1 MIVPA
6 NRLALLMTGFVRIRN
21 GKMGF
26 GLLRYSKNPIACVI
40 AADEVALPDSSGF
53 SGSLGSAA
61 SLGSSGDAKTG
72 QPDGVSVSVPG
83 GRGQSLR
90 ALTGIDTAVPIV
102 ADVAAAR
109 ALGADTLVIAVA
121 TSGGIL
127 PDGYRE
133 TILAA
138 LRSGMNVVNGLHGRY
153 ADDPEY
159 QAALDPNAW
168 IWDVRAEPTGLFSGR
183 GRARALPA
191 RRVLTVGTDM
201 AIGKMTASLELDRA
215 ARARGLRSKFLATG
229 QIGICISGDGVPLDA
244 VRVDFASG
252 SIEGLCVKYGHDHDV
267 LWVEGQGSA
276 LHPGSTAW
284 VPLLRGSMAT
294 DLVLVHR
301 AGQKVLDGF
310 GPVLGGADSGD
321 RSFSWCPGSSGGSG
335 TSGVGADGSTEVV
348 IPPLREVIALY
359 EAAAAASPSFP
370 AAKVRGIALNCARLS
385 PSEIDAACV
394 EVEAETGLVCVD
406 VVHHGAARL
415 LEAIMGL

>member
-1 MIVPA
+1 VGLEAERSWGPSPSDAGVPI
-6 NRLALLMTGFVRIRN
+6 RL
-21 GKMGF
+21 
-26 GLLRYSKNPIACVI
+26 S
-40 AADEVALPDSSGF
+40 
-53 SGSLGSAA
+53 
-61 SLGSSGDAKTG
+61 
-72 QPDGVSVSVPG
+72 
-83 GRGQSLR
+83 GRGERQ
-90 ALTGIDTAVPIV
+90 AVGLE
-102 ADVAAAR
+102 A
-109 ALGADTLVIAVA
+109 
-121 TSGGIL
+121 
-127 PDGYRE
+127 E
-133 TILAA
+133 
-138 LRSGMNVVNGLHGRY
+138 RSWGPSPSD
-153 ADDPEY
+153 A
-159 QAALDPNAW
+159 AW
-168 IWDVRAEPTGLFSGR
+168 IWDVRTEPTGLFSGR
-183 GRARALPA
+183 GRARGLPA

-215 ARARGLRSKFLATG
+215 ARDRGLRSKFLATG

-252 SIEGLCVKYGHDHDV
+252 SIEGLCMKYGHDHDV

-301 AGQKVLDGF
+301 AGQKVLEGF
-310 GPVLGGADSGD
+310 
-321 RSFSWCPGSSGGSG
+321 GGSG
-335 TSGVGADGSTEVV
+335 GVGADGSTEVV

-385 PSEIDAACV
+385 PAEIDVACA

-415 LEAIMGL
+415 LTAILG

>member
-1 MIVPA
+1 
-6 NRLALLMTGFVRIRN
+6 MTGFVRIRN

-26 GLLRYSKNPIACVI
+26 GLLRYSENPISCVI
-40 AADEVALPDSSGF
+40 AADEV
-53 SGSLGSAA
+53 GSAE
-61 SLGSSGDAKTG
+61 
-72 QPDGVSVSVPG
+72 QPGL
-83 GRGQSLR
+83 SLR
-90 ALTGIDTAVPIV
+90 QLTGIDTDVPIV

-127 PDGYRE
+127 PGGYRE
-133 TILAA
+133 AIVAA
-138 LRSGMNVVNGLHGRY
+138 LRLGMNVVNGLHGRY

-159 QAALDPNAW
+159 QAALAAGAPIRLAGRVEHQPVGLEAERSWGPSASGQNSW
-168 IWDVRAEPTGLFSGR
+168 IWDVRTEPTGLFSGR

-215 ARARGLRSKFLATG
+215 AQARGLRSKFLATG

-310 GPVLGGADSGD
+310 G
-321 RSFSWCPGSSGGSG
+321 
-335 TSGVGADGSTEVV
+335 GADGSTEVV

-385 PSEIDAACV
+385 PDEIDVACAD
-394 EVEAETGLVCVD
+394 VEAETGLVCVD

>member
-1 MIVPA
+1 
-6 NRLALLMTGFVRIRN
+6 
-21 GKMGF
+21 
-26 GLLRYSKNPIACVI
+26 
-40 AADEVALPDSSGF
+40 
-53 SGSLGSAA
+53 
-61 SLGSSGDAKTG
+61 
-72 QPDGVSVSVPG
+72 
-83 GRGQSLR
+83 
-90 ALTGIDTAVPIV
+90 
-102 ADVAAAR
+102 
-109 ALGADTLVIAVA
+109 
-121 TSGGIL
+121 
-127 PDGYRE
+127 
-133 TILAA
+133 
-138 LRSGMNVVNGLHGRY
+138 VNGLHGRY

-159 QAALDPNAW
+159 QAALAFDAGAW
-168 IWDVRAEPTGLFSGR
+168 IWDVRTEPTGLFSGR
-183 GRARALPA
+183 GRARSLPA

-284 VPLLRGSMAT
+284 VPLLRGSMPT

-301 AGQKVLDGF
+301 AGQKVLEGF
-310 GPVLGGADSGD
+310 GSGL
-321 RSFSWCPGSSGGSG
+321 GSG
-335 TSGVGADGSTEVV
+335 SDSAGADGSTEVV

-385 PSEIDAACV
+385 SAEIARACA

-406 VVHHGAARL
+406 VVHHGAVRL
-415 LEAIMGL
+415 LTAILG

>member
-1 MIVPA
+1 VIVPT
-6 NRLALLMTGFVRIRN
+6 NRLALLMSGFVRIRN

-26 GLLRYSKNPIACVI
+26 GLLRYSDNPIACVI
-40 AADEVALPDSSGF
+40 AADEV
-53 SGSLGSAA
+53 
-61 SLGSSGDAKTG
+61 DAF
-72 QPDGVSVSVPG
+72 G
-83 GRGQSLR
+83 GGQSLR
-90 ALTGIDTAVPIV
+90 SLTGIDTDVPIV
-102 ADVAAAR
+102 ANVAAAR

-133 TILAA
+133 AILTA
-138 LRSGMNVVNGLHGRY
+138 LRLGMNVVNGLHGRY

-159 QAALDPNAW
+159 RAALAPQAW
-168 IWDVRAEPTGLFSGR
+168 IWDVRTEPTGLFSGR
-183 GRARALPA
+183 GRARGLSA

-301 AGQKVLDGF
+301 AGQTVLEGF
-310 GPVLGGADSGD
+310 GSGLGSDS
-321 RSFSWCPGSSGGSG
+321 P
-335 TSGVGADGSTEVV
+335 GADGSSEVA
-348 IPPLREVIALY
+348 IPPLREVIAFY

-370 AAKVRGIALNCARLS
+370 AAKVRGVALNCARLS
-385 PSEIDAACV
+385 PVEIDRACA

-406 VVHHGAARL
+406 VVHHGASRL
-415 LEAIMGL
+415 LEAILG

>member
-1 MIVPA
+1 
-6 NRLALLMTGFVRIRN
+6 MTGFVRIRN

-26 GLLRYSKNPIACVI
+26 GLLRYSENPIACVI
-40 AADEVALPDSSGF
+40 AADEVGVP
-53 SGSLGSAA
+53 SASA
-61 SLGSSGDAKTG
+61 GSSA
-72 QPDGVSVSVPG
+72 PL
-83 GRGQSLR
+83 LR
-90 ALTGIDTAVPIV
+90 ELTGIDTDVPIV

-133 TILAA
+133 AILSA
-138 LRSGMNVVNGLHGRY
+138 LRLGMNVVNGLHGRY

-159 QAALDPNAW
+159 QAALEAGRGRRQPMGLEAERSSAPSPSESAW
-168 IWDVRAEPTGLFSGR
+168 IWDVRTEPTGLFSGR

-301 AGQKVLDGF
+301 AGQTVLDGF
-310 GPVLGGADSGD
+310 GPALGGG
-321 RSFSWCPGSSGGSG
+321 SGGSG
-335 TSGVGADGSTEVV
+335 TSGLGTDGSSEVV

-385 PSEIDAACV
+385 PAEIDAACA
-394 EVEAETGLVCVD
+394 EVEAETGLVCID

-415 LEAIMGL
+415 LEAVIGGKYRARRPGQTSEGRPLSHFFA

>member
-1 MIVPA
+1 MIVPS

-26 GLLRYSKNPIACVI
+26 GLLRYSDNPIACVI
-40 AADEVALPDSSGF
+40 AADEVD
-53 SGSLGSAA
+53 SLG
-61 SLGSSGDAKTG
+61 
-72 QPDGVSVSVPG
+72 G
-83 GRGQSLR
+83 GGLSLR
-90 ALTGIDTAVPIV
+90 ELTGIDTDVPIV

-109 ALGADTLVIAVA
+109 DLGADTLVIAVA

-133 TILAA
+133 AIVAA
-138 LRSGMNVVNGLHGRY
+138 LRLGMNVVNGLHGRY
-153 ADDPEY
+153 GDDPEY
-159 QAALDPNAW
+159 RDALGAGATIRLAGRDKHQPMRALAMGLEAERSWGQQESSDAW
-168 IWDVRAEPTGLFSGR
+168 IWDVRTEPTGLFSGR

-284 VPLLRGSMAT
+284 VALLRGSMAT

-310 GPVLGGADSGD
+310 GSGSDSGL
-321 RSFSWCPGSSGGSG
+321 
-335 TSGVGADGSTEVV
+335 VGADGSCEVV
-348 IPPLREVIALY
+348 IPALREVIALY

-385 PSEIDAACV
+385 PAEIDLACA

-406 VVHHGAARL
+406 VVHHGAERL
-415 LEAIMGL
+415 LAAIMG

>member
-1 MIVPA
+1 VIVPS
-6 NRLALLMTGFVRIRN
+6 NKLALLMTGFVRIRN

-26 GLLRYSKNPIACVI
+26 GLLRYSENPIVCVI
-40 AADEVALPDSSGF
+40 AADEVGLPSSG
-53 SGSLGSAA
+53 SSA
-61 SLGSSGDAKTG
+61 GSSGPSA
-72 QPDGVSVSVPG
+72 P
-83 GRGQSLR
+83 SLR
-90 ALTGIDTAVPIV
+90 ELTGVDTDVPIV

-133 TILAA
+133 AILEA
-138 LRSGMNVVNGLHGRY
+138 LRLGMNVVNGLHGRY
-153 ADDPEY
+153 ADDLEY
-159 QAALDPNAW
+159 QAALEAGRGRRQPMGLEAERSSAPSPSESAW
-168 IWDVRAEPTGLFSGR
+168 IWDVRTEPTGLFSGR

-201 AIGKMTASLELDRA
+201 AIGKMTASLELDRV

-301 AGQKVLDGF
+301 AGQTVLDGF
-310 GPVLGGADSGD
+310 GPALGGGSG
-321 RSFSWCPGSSGGSG
+321 GSGGSG
-335 TSGVGADGSTEVV
+335 TSGLGADRSSEVV

-385 PSEIDAACV
+385 PAEIDFACA

-415 LEAIMGL
+415 LEAILT

>member
-1 MIVPA
+1 VIVPTT
-6 NRLALLMTGFVRIRN
+6 RLALLMTGFVRIRN

-26 GLLRYSKNPIACVI
+26 GLLRYSDNPIACVI
-40 AADEVALPDSSGF
+40 AADEV
-53 SGSLGSAA
+53 
-61 SLGSSGDAKTG
+61 DAFGGG
-72 QPDGVSVSVPG
+72 QP
-83 GRGQSLR
+83 LR
-90 ALTGIDTAVPIV
+90 SLTGIDTDVPIV
-102 ADVAAAR
+102 ANAAAAH

-133 TILAA
+133 AILEA
-138 LRSGMNVVNGLHGRY
+138 LRLGMNVVNGLHGRY

-159 QAALDPNAW
+159 RAALAPQAW
-168 IWDVRAEPTGLFSGR
+168 IWDVRTEPTGLFSGR
-183 GRARALPA
+183 GRARGLPA

-301 AGQKVLDGF
+301 AGQKVLEGF
-310 GPVLGGADSGD
+310 GSALGSVPDSGG
-321 RSFSWCPGSSGGSG
+321 FGGSG
-335 TSGVGADGSTEVV
+335 GVGVDGSTEVV

-385 PSEIDAACV
+385 PAEIDVACA

-415 LEAIMGL
+415 LTAILG